1 MFEFNL
7 SDISINSGRS
17 KSFKV
22 EVQYS
27 VLLLQVVKEPAMQT
41 PPPPFS
47 DPDPPHLVC
56 TLGGHCMGKGRVYTN
71 MLDLHNRSPGIEP
84 IPRHWFRART

>member
-7 SDISINSGRS
+7 SDISINSSRS

-27 VLLLQVVKEPAMQT
+27 VLLLQVVKEAAIQT

-47 DPDPPHLVC
+47 DPPHLVC

-71 MLDLHNRSPGIEP
+71 MPDLHNRSPGIEP
-84 IPRHWFRART
+84 IPRHWFPART